1 MMKLKTLLLTLFIG
15 LNSFPALS
23 QAQDTK
29 LDPTLV
35 KWKNLH
41 YKASV
46 LFFSINVKYT
56 LNQISQADSKSALLK
71 PSKGTG
77 VMPAVD
83 PTYRID
89 LDSKIMGRKSLIKLW
104 FDPSGTAFQ
113 RTQTDTGSKKRV
125 KNYRILTDGY
135 YSLEVKP
142 KEGEEDL
149 PPNKWTQKG
158 EGAKTF
164 NKLPPKGGII
174 AEPTALYYLVSAS
187 SINKPGDKF
196 EEYIFTK
203 HGIFSLK
210 LHAVD
215 YKEIETNY
223 KSNQGGKKQTV
234 QGENKTLHIT
244 MNAVAIDPADAGDF
258 DFLGLKGDIDLYMD
272 PATRV
277 LLQVSGKADY
287 IGRTDIKL
295 KEVTF

>member
-1 MMKLKTLLLTLFIG
+1 MKLKYLLLTLFIG
-15 LNSFPALS
+15 LNSYPLLT
-23 QAQDTK
+23 QAQESK
-29 LDPTLV
+29 LDPKLV
-35 KWKNLH
+35 KWTSLH
-41 YKASV
+41 YKTYI
-46 LFFSINVKYT
+46 LFFSVNVKYK

-71 PSKGTG
+71 PTKGTG
-77 VMPAVD
+77 TMPTMD

-89 LDSKIMGRKSLIKLW
+89 LDSKIMGRKSFISLW

-113 RTQTDTGSKKRV
+113 RTQTDTGSKQRV
-125 KNYRILTDGY
+125 KTYRILTDGY
-135 YSLEVKP
+135 YSREAKP
-142 KEGEEDL
+142 KGNEEDL
-149 PPNKWTQKG
+149 PPNKWTQIG

-164 NKLPPKGGII
+164 NKLPPEGRIV

-187 SINKPGDKF
+187 SISKPGDKF

-203 HGIFSLK
+203 HGVFSLK

-215 YKEIETNY
+215 YKDIETNY
-223 KSNQGGKKQTV
+223 KSNQDGKKQSI
-234 QGENKTLHIT
+234 QGESKTLHIT

-277 LLQVSGKADY
+277 LVQVSGKADY

-295 KEVTF
+295 KEVSF